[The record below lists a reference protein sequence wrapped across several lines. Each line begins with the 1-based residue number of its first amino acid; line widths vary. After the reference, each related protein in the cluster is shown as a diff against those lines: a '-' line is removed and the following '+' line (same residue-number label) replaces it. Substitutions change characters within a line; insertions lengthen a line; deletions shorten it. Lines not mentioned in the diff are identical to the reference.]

1 MGEAYA
7 AHLAAEALKYG
18 KEAQKNAKNAAKE
31 GKIAAEK
38 ALESANVKAELSH
51 KPTSTAVVSEAL
63 HRENIAAD
71 LATKAAKMEDAIVTG
86 GKIPK
91 EVEVLLEGEDGNPMQ
106 AARHAADESGETFS
120 SDDFEAFVSE
130 KQHWKNHYKKL
141 YKDKLSV
148 KDDQYSSG

>member
-1 MGEAYA
+1 MGHAERRGKSEARRKALGIKTKEAYA

-18 KEAQKNAKNAAKE
+18 KEAQKNAKKAAKE

-63 HRENIAAD
+63 HRENIAVD

-86 GKIPK
+86 GKIP
-91 EVEVLLEGEDGNPMQ
+91 MQ
-106 AARHAADESGETFS
+106 AARNAADENNEAFS

-148 KDDQYSSG
+148 N